1 MAKNNDSL
9 VLLLRYGRHTFLLT
23 GDAEKQVE
31 NELTS
36 REIHADVLKVGHHG
50 SKTSSMPT
58 FLDAVHP
65 SFGIISDGYEN
76 SYGHPAPLTLE
87 HLTERHIEP
96 LRTDE
101 LGLITVRSNGRHL
114 EVKYK

>member
-1 MAKNNDSL
+1 
-9 VLLLRYGRHTFLLT
+9 LLT

-31 NELTS
+31 NMLAGTDI
-36 REIHADVLKVGHHG
+36 RADVLKVGHHG
-50 SKTSSMPT
+50 SKTSSTPN

-65 SFGIISDGYEN
+65 AFGIISDGYEN
-76 SYGHPAPLTLE
+76 SYGHPAPQTLE
-87 HLTERHIEP
+87 HLTERRIEP

-101 LGLITVRSNGRHL
+101 LGLITVRSDGRHI